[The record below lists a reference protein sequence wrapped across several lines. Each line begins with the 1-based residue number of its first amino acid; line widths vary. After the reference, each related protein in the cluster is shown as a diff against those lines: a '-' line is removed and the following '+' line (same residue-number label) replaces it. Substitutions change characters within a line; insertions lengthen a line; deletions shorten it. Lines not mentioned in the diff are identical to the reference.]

1 MTERAAAFRPS
12 IPRPLWLLAGAAAA
26 AGAAVLYRFPPLAV
40 GWYPRCPLLVL
51 TGLYCPGCGAL
62 RAGHA
67 LLHGHLG
74 EALGYNP
81 LLVLA
86 LPILAY
92 VLAGHATDALAG
104 RRLLPRPALPGRAS
118 WAVVA
123 LIFVYGA
130 ARNLPFFPFTA
141 LAP

>member
-1 MTERAAAFRPS
+1 MTERDTVRPALA
-12 IPRPLWLLAGAAAA
+12 RPLWLLGAGAAA

-40 GWYPRCPLLVL
+40 GWYPRCPLFVL

-74 EALGYNP
+74 EALAFNP
-81 LLVLA
+81 LVVVA
-86 LPILAY
+86 LPVLAY
-92 VLAGHATDALAG
+92 VLASRATEAFAG
-104 RRLLPRPALPGRAS
+104 RRVLPRRQLPGRVT
-118 WAVVA
+118 WAIVVSI
-123 LIFVYGA
+123 LLFGA
-130 ARNLPFFPFTA
+130 VRNLPFFPFTA

>member
-1 MTERAAAFRPS
+1 MTEPSADFRPS
-12 IPRPLWLLAGAAAA
+12 LPRRLWLLGGAAAA
-26 AGAAVLYRFPPLAV
+26 GVAFVLYRFPPLAV

-81 LLVLA
+81 LMVLA
-86 LPILAY
+86 LPILLY

-118 WAVVA
+118 WAIVA
-123 LIFVYGA
+123 LIVAYGA
-130 ARNLPFFPFTA
+130 VRNIPLFPFSV

>member
-1 MTERAAAFRPS
+1 MTEPSAAFRPLF
-12 IPRPLWLLAGAAAA
+12 PRWLWLAGGAAGA

-74 EALGYNP
+74 DALGYNP
-81 LLVLA
+81 LLVVA
-86 LPILAY
+86 LPVLLY
-92 VLAGHATDALAG
+92 VLAGHLTDSLAG
-104 RRLLPRPALPGRAS
+104 RRLLPRPTMPGRAS

-123 LIFVYGA
+123 TILVYGV
-130 ARNLPFFPFTA
+130 ARNLPFFPFSA